1 MKKGERRSFCDTEM
15 ANDNNLSSLVHELRE
30 RVAASSSTPANTLG
44 RSCGDDDALEIR
56 FRAVIPNLLKT
67 YVAPSLG
74 NGREVSAVL
83 KLVGH
88 TARNIPGV
96 FYHGD
101 PAAIFPVIGHLMPFF
116 AEPEFVPAHGVIL
129 ETVGSLLMLLRSNSR
144 KAYRMFFHD
153 ALQAIEDMQPFA
165 SIHSNEPE
173 LYESHI
179 PFRCFCM
186 SFSGVWGDSCH
197 LCDLPDT
204 NKPKDGDGLVLN
216 LMGAKRWQPFAT
228 CVIKLI
234 CKCLTEGT
242 LYVEGLIHTSFVK
255 AACSLVCCGGADVQM
270 ACFEFASLV
279 GSILSFNILP
289 HVGLIQS
296 IILLLS
302 AADEEGLPVYRNAIY
317 DSTIGRCLTTVYSSC
332 SDVAVKLTAESLVLV
347 FPNALQR
354 TKSEEL
360 KASLC
365 SAYVRIVKSCPPRIW
380 NLHCLLELLQLSEPC
395 FSLIECFKAVLVALR
410 PDFVRGE
417 TSKCGSHTSVASD
430 RPVNVGHKRHIKDG
444 STHKRKRQKVGAD
457 TQQGVYFAP
466 EVTDE
471 TDGKDAASLRVML
484 ISTVESLKPPPA
496 GPSLLRPEVSIA
508 ALSMITNALCLCP
521 WTGMTYRLFHSM
533 YAWIPWIAE
542 QVEKKYPVVFDI
554 SYYLEGIHSALLVPD
569 LDLQCEYTSKGN
581 DLDAIQVL
589 LKLPWTHSL
598 LFKKPGSLLKSKCL
612 SVGIWTKLGLRD
624 GSGFD
629 IFNMA
634 LSDDFEQV
642 RAVAVISM
650 PLKVVF
656 SDIDA
661 LPHIFRRLEYLL
673 KEEHLMVKKTIPQ
686 SLGFLSCLY
695 GSNTTGSDKTACHIF
710 LHEDVKKDE
719 TLNCLLQGFQ
729 CSKIL
734 GHTAPDILVRTRSQ
748 WIRCLQYLLLH
759 VNTDVREAFC
769 AQIGIFVQHP
779 IVSCLF
785 LDENATEKSCERNF
799 FDLIEDSLATA
810 KDLLIIQT
818 LLETTAEVMVAADIT
833 SELFLFSLFLLIDQL
848 DHPNLIV
855 RINASRLINR
865 SCYIHVKGGF
875 AMLLSR
881 AAHVQNALFDN
892 LSVRLTNRP
901 NVVKEFAEAVLG
913 VETGELVRNMVPVVL
928 PKLLVYWQENAQAA
942 STLSELAKLLEIDV
956 VPLIVNWLPR
966 VLAFALNQKEE
977 KNLLSVLQLYH
988 SQIGSDNKE
997 IFAAALPALLD
1008 ELVCFVDISD
1018 TPETDRR
1025 LQRLPE
1031 AIKKISKVL
1040 TNAEDLPGFLQN
1052 HFVGLLN
1059 SIDRKM
1065 LHADDIFLQKQA
1077 LKRIKLLIE
1086 MMGHY
1091 LSTYVPKLMV
1101 LLMHAIDKDALQS
1114 EGLMVLHF
1122 FTKKLSA
1129 VSPSSIKHV
1138 ISQVFAALIPFLER
1152 EKEGPHVYLDEVV
1165 KILEELVLKNRDI
1178 LKQHI
1183 CEFPLLP
1190 SIPSLAELNN
1200 AIQEARG
1207 LMSLKDQLRDI
1218 VNCMKHENL
1227 NVRYMVACEL
1237 SKLLYQ
1243 RNEDVAALIAGELI
1257 SDMEILSSL
1266 ITSLLQGCAEE
1277 SRTTVGQRLKLV
1289 CADCLGAIGAIDP
1302 AKVRVASCNRFKI
1315 QCSDDDLIFEL
1326 IHKHLARA
1334 FRAAQDTIIQDSAAL
1349 AIQELLKIAG
1359 CEPSLAGNA
1368 GVSTPQERVLL
1379 NVSGS
1384 RRPRGSNEV
1393 NERGQNLWD
1402 RFSDYVKELIAPC
1415 LTSRFQLPNA
1425 SDPGSAGPIYRPSM
1439 SFRRWLSYWIKKL
1452 TAHATGS
1459 RVGIFAAC
1467 RGIVRHD
1474 MQTATYLLPYLV
1486 LDVVC
1491 HGTEAARLSI
1501 SEEILSVLDAA
1512 ASENSGVTINS
1523 GGVGQSE
1530 VCVQAVFTL
1539 LDNLGQWVDDV
1550 KQGVA
1555 LSVSLQSSGGRQVA
1569 SKSKDQVSASTT
1581 EQDQLLVQC
1590 KYVLELLLAIP
1601 KVTLARAS
1609 FRCQA
1614 YARSLMYLESHV
1626 REKSGSLNPA
1636 AEKSGLFENAD
1647 VSSLMG
1653 IYSCLDEP
1661 DGLSGFASLSKSLS
1675 LQDQLLIDK
1684 KSGNWAE
1691 VFTACEQALQ
1701 MEPTSVQ
1708 RHSDVLNC
1716 LLNMC
1721 HHQTMVTHV
1730 DGLISRVP
1738 EYKKTWCTQ
1747 GVQAAW
1753 RLGKWDL
1760 MDEYLGGADEE
1771 GLLFSSS
1778 DSNASFDR
1786 DVAKILQAMMKKDQY
1801 SVAERI
1807 AISKQALIA
1816 PLAAA
1821 GMDSYTRA
1829 YPFVVKLHL
1838 LRELEDFQALLNGD
1852 SYLEKSFSTT
1862 DPVFSKVVDNWEN
1875 RLRFTQ
1881 SSLWTREPL
1890 LAFRRLV
1897 FGASGLG
1904 AQVGNC
1910 WLQYAKLCRL
1920 AGHYETAH
1928 RAILEAQASGAPNVH
1943 MEKAKLLWIT
1953 RRSDSAMIELQQS
1966 LLNMPEGVV
1975 DSTVISSINSL
1986 LMAPLNPEPTVR
1998 NTQSFNDKKN
2008 VAKTLLLYSKWIH
2021 YSGQKQKKDV
2031 LNLYTQV
2038 KDLQPWEKGYFHLA
2052 KYYDE
2057 LYVDAR
2063 KCQQESFVL
2072 SSGGSKKGSAS
2083 SNSSTEKAGWDYLF
2097 KGMYFYAKGLHSG
2110 HKNLFQALP
2119 RLLTLWFDFG
2129 TVYQMSGSAGNKE
2142 LKSTHMKI
2150 MSLMRGC
2157 LKDLPTYQWL
2167 TVLPQLVSRICHQN
2181 GETVQMVK
2189 NIITSVL
2196 HQFPQQGLWIMAAVS
2211 KSTVPA
2217 RREAAAEIIQGAR
2230 KGFNQSD
2237 RGHNLFLQFA
2247 SLTDHF
2253 IKLCFHGGQPRSKII
2268 NIATEFSAL
2277 KRMMPLDI
2285 IMPIQQSL
2293 TITLP
2298 AFDMSNNERHS
2309 ASVFSGSDL
2318 PTISGIA
2325 DEAEI
2330 LSSLQRPKK
2339 IILLGNDG
2347 IEYPF
2352 LCKPKDDLRKDARM
2366 MEFTAMINRLLSK
2379 YPESRR
2385 RKLYIRTFAVVPL
2398 TEDCGM
2404 VEWVPHTRGLR
2415 HILQDIYISCGRF
2428 DRQKTNPQIKRIYD
2442 QCPVKKEYEM
2452 LKTKILPMFPPVF
2465 HKWFL
2470 TTFSEPAAWFRSRV
2484 AYAHTTAVWSM
2495 VGHIVGLG
2503 DRHGENI
2510 LFDSTSGDCVHVDF
2524 SCLFDKGL
2532 QLEKPELVPFRLTQE
2547 RKWKIDCNMI
2557 DGLGITGYEGIFMRV
2572 CEITLTVLRTHRETL
2587 MSILET
2593 FIHDPLVEWTKS
2605 HKSSGVEVQNP
2616 HAQRAI
2622 SSIEARLRGVVVGVP
2637 LPVEGQ
2643 ARRLIADAVSLENLG
2658 KMYIW
2663 WMPWFENYHPP
2674 PVVLGLIKRLLSSS
2688 SSVLQM
2694 SIETTPW
2701 SHSRHPHSPPQETS
2715 LILPKRPSSTTV
2727 SGGLPAVG
2735 CRFLIGIS
2743 EPLPQPCIAGD
2754 FTGESGVGVGGGGG
2768 GGGLTDKISR
2778 RDVYLYITDSPRLS
2792 QELAVVLVY
2801 LDKLERDEDSL

>member
-1 MKKGERRSFCDTEM
+1 M
-15 ANDNNLSSLVHELRE
+15 AEDNNLSSLVYELRE
-30 RVAASSSTPANTLG
+30 RVAASSLTPANNLG
-44 RSCGDDDALEIR
+44 HSSRVDDDALEIR
-56 FRAVIPNLLKT
+56 FRAVIPNLLKS
-67 YVAPSLG
+67 YVVLSLG
-74 NGREVSAVL
+74 NGREVTAVL

-88 TARNIPGV
+88 TARILPGV

-101 PAAIFPVIGHLMPFF
+101 PAAILPVIAHIMPFF
-116 AEPEFVPAHGVIL
+116 SEPDFLPGHGVIL
-129 ETVGSLLMLLRSNSR
+129 ETLASLLMLLRSNSR
-144 KAYRMFFHD
+144 MAYRMFFRD
-153 ALQAIEDMQPFA
+153 ALQAVEDMQPIA
-165 SIHSNEPE
+165 SLHSNDLE
-173 LYESHI
+173 LCESHI
-179 PFRCFCM
+179 PFRCFCL
-186 SFSGVWGDSCH
+186 SFSGIWGDSCH

-204 NKPKDGDGLVLN
+204 NKPRDGDGIVLN
-216 LMGAKRWQPFAT
+216 LLGAKRWQPFAT
-228 CVIKLI
+228 CIIKLI

-270 ACFEFASLV
+270 ACFEFVSLV

-296 IILLLS
+296 IILILS
-302 AADEEGLPVYRNAIY
+302 TDEEGLPVYRNAVY
-317 DSTIGRCLTTVYSSC
+317 DSTIGRCLMTVYSSC
-332 SDVAVKLTAESLVLV
+332 SDDDVKQTAESLVLV
-347 FPNALQR
+347 FPHALQR

-365 SAYVRIVKSCPPRIW
+365 NAYVRIVKSCPPCIW
-380 NLHCLLELLQLSEPC
+380 KLNCLLELLHLSEPC
-395 FSLIECFKAVLVALR
+395 LQLIECFEALLVVLG

-417 TSKCGSHTSVASD
+417 TTKCGSYTSTASD
-430 RPVNVGHKRHIKDG
+430 KPVKGINVGQKRHIKDE
-444 STHKRKRQKVGAD
+444 STHKKKRQKVGVD
-457 TQQGVYFAP
+457 TQQGGYFATN
-466 EVTDE
+466 VADE
-471 TDGKDAASLRVML
+471 INEKDVASLRGML
-484 ISTVESLKPPPA
+484 ISTVESLKPPPD
-496 GPSLLRPEVSIA
+496 GLSLLRPEVSVV
-508 ALSMITNALCLCP
+508 ALSILTNAVCLCP
-521 WTGMTYRLFHSM
+521 WTEMIYRLFHQM
-533 YAWIPWIAE
+533 FAWIPWITE
-542 QVEKKYPVVFDI
+542 QVEKNNPIMFDV
-554 SYYLEGIHSALLVPD
+554 SFYLEGIHNVLLVPD
-569 LDLQCEYTSKGN
+569 LDLQYEYTSNGN
-581 DLDAIQVL
+581 ELDAIQVL
-589 LKLPWTHSL
+589 LKLPWTHFL
-598 LFKKPGSLLKSKCL
+598 LFEKHSSLLKSKCL
-612 SVGIWTKLGLRD
+612 SVGIWIKLGLRD
-624 GSGFD
+624 ESCFD
-629 IFNMA
+629 IFDMA
-634 LSDDFEQV
+634 LSDVFEQV

-650 PLKVVF
+650 PLKVLF
-656 SDIDA
+656 SDLDA
-661 LPHIFRRLEYLL
+661 LSYILRRLERLL
-673 KEEHLMVKKTIPQ
+673 KEERLMVKRTIPQ

-695 GSNTTGSDKTACHIF
+695 GSSTTGSEKTSCHLF
-710 LHEDVKKDE
+710 LHEDIEKDE

-729 CSKIL
+729 CSKCDKSIKGKDEKHFKIIETPDMVNMEMNHHRDYSNLQSLYFNLLYDESCEEIQLACVEVIRRIL

-748 WIRCLQYLLLH
+748 WIRSLQYLLLH

-779 IVSCLF
+779 IMSCLF
-785 LDENATEKSCERNF
+785 LDEEAMEKSCERNF
-799 FDLIEDSLATA
+799 FNLIEHSLATA
-810 KDLLIIQT
+810 KDILVIRT
-818 LLETTAEVMVAADIT
+818 LLETAAEVMVAVDIT

-881 AAHVQNALFDN
+881 AAHIQNELFHH
-892 LSVRLTNRP
+892 LSVRLINDP
-901 NVVKEFAEAVLG
+901 NVVREFAEAVLG
-913 VETGELVRNMVPVVL
+913 VKTEELVRKMVPVVL
-928 PKLLVYWQENAQAA
+928 PKLLVYWQENDQAA
-942 STLSELAKLLEIDV
+942 NTLNEVAKLLDTEV
-956 VPLIVNWLPR
+956 VSLIVNWLPR

-977 KNLLSVLQLYH
+977 KNLLAVLQLYH
-988 SQIGSDNKE
+988 SQIGSNNKE

-1008 ELVCFVDISD
+1008 ELVCFVDIAD
-1018 TPETDRR
+1018 TFETDRR

-1040 TNAEDLPGFLQN
+1040 TNAEDLPGFLQS

-1114 EGLMVLHF
+1114 EGLLVLHF
-1122 FTKKLSA
+1122 FTKKLAA

-1152 EKEGPHVYLDEVV
+1152 EKEGPHVYLDDVV

-1237 SKLLYQ
+1237 SKLLYR
-1243 RNEDVAALIAGELI
+1243 RNEDVTALIAGELI

-1289 CADCLGAIGAIDP
+1289 CADNLGAIGAIDP
-1302 AKVRVASCNRFKI
+1302 AKVRVVSSNRFKI

-1359 CEPSLAGNA
+1359 CEPSLAEN
-1368 GVSTPQERVLL
+1368 VVVFTPQERVQLK
-1379 NVSGS
+1379 SGS
-1384 RRPRGSNEV
+1384 RKSGGSNEV
-1393 NERGQNLWD
+1393 NERGQKLWD
-1402 RFSDYVKELIAPC
+1402 RFSNYVKELIAPC
-1415 LTSRFQLPNA
+1415 LTSRFQLPNV

-1439 SFRRWLSYWIKKL
+1439 SFRRWLSYWIKNL

-1459 RVGIFAAC
+1459 RVSIFAAC

-1523 GGVGQSE
+1523 FSVGQSE
-1530 VCVQAVFTL
+1530 VCVQAIFTL

-1555 LSVSLQSSGGRQVA
+1555 LSLSMQSPGGRQVA
-1569 SKSKDQVSASTT
+1569 PKSKDQVSTSTT
-1581 EQDQLLVQC
+1581 EHDQLLIQC

-1636 AEKSGLFENAD
+1636 AEKTGIFENAD

-1838 LRELEDFQALLNGD
+1838 LRELEDFQALLIGD
-1852 SYLEKSFSTT
+1852 SYLEKSFSTS
-1862 DPVFSKVVDNWEN
+1862 DLVFSKVVDNWEN

-1897 FGASGLG
+1897 FGVSGLG

-1928 RAILEAQASGAPNVH
+1928 RAILEAQASGAHNVH

-1953 RRSDSAMIELQQS
+1953 RRSDSAIIELQQS
-1966 LLNMPEGVV
+1966 LLNMPEGIV
-1975 DSTVISSINSL
+1975 DSTVISSVNSL
-1986 LMAPLNPEPTVR
+1986 LMAPQNPEPTVR
-1998 NTQSFNDKKN
+1998 NTQSFNDKKD
-2008 VAKTLLLYSKWIH
+2008 VAKTLLLYTKWIH
-2021 YSGQKQKKDV
+2021 SSGQKQKKDV

-2038 KDLQPWEKGYFHLA
+2038 KDLLPWEKGYFHLA

-2063 KCQQESFVL
+2063 KCQQESLVL
-2072 SSGGSKKGSAS
+2072 SSAGSKKS
-2083 SNSSTEKAGWDYLF
+2083 SVSLNSSSEKAGWDYLF

-2110 HKNLFQALP
+2110 HKKLFQALP

-2129 TVYQMSGSAGNKE
+2129 TVYQMSGSVRNKELNKE
-2142 LKSTHMKI
+2142 LKSTHTKI
-2150 MSLMRGC
+2150 MSLIRGC

-2181 GETVQMVK
+2181 GEIVQMVK
-2189 NIITSVL
+2189 NIIISVL
-2196 HQFPQQGLWIMAAVS
+2196 HQFPQQGLWIMAGVS
-2211 KSTVPA
+2211 KSTIPA

-2230 KGFNQSD
+2230 KDFNQSD
-2237 RGHNLFLQFA
+2237 RGHNLFVQFA
-2247 SLTDHF
+2247 SLTDHL

-2285 IMPIQQSL
+2285 VMPTQQSL
-2293 TITLP
+2293 TVTLP
-2298 AFDMSNNERHS
+2298 AFDMNNNERYS
-2309 ASVFSGSDL
+2309 TSVFSGSDL

-2347 IEYPF
+2347 IKYPF

-2428 DRQKTNPQIKRIYD
+2428 DRQRTNPQIKRIYD
-2442 QCPVKKEYEM
+2442 QCAVNKEYEM
-2452 LKTKILPMFPPVF
+2452 LKTKILPMFPPLF

-2532 QLEKPELVPFRLTQE
+2532 QLEKPELVPFRLTQ
-2547 RKWKIDCNMI
+2547 NMI

-2622 SSIEARLRGVVVGVP
+2622 SSIEARLGGVIADVP

-2643 ARRLIADAVSLENLG
+2643 AHRLIADAVSLENLG

-2663 WMPWFENYHPP
+2663 WMPWF
-2674 PVVLGLIKRLLSSS
+2674 
-2688 SSVLQM
+2688 
-2694 SIETTPW
+2694 
-2701 SHSRHPHSPPQETS
+2701 
-2715 LILPKRPSSTTV
+2715 
-2727 SGGLPAVG
+2727 
-2735 CRFLIGIS
+2735 
-2743 EPLPQPCIAGD
+2743 
-2754 FTGESGVGVGGGGG
+2754 
-2768 GGGLTDKISR
+2768 
-2778 RDVYLYITDSPRLS
+2778 
-2792 QELAVVLVY
+2792 
-2801 LDKLERDEDSL
+2801 